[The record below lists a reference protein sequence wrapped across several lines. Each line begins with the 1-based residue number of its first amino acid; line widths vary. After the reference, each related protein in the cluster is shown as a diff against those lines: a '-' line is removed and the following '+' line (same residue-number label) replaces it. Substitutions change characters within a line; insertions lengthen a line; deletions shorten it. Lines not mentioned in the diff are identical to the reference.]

1 MAFTD
6 RHIITFVDKHM
17 LFIEPELVAIRALG
31 LKENVPIITNDAAA
45 FLRTQIQLK
54 KPLKILEVGT
64 AIGFSGS
71 LMLLNS
77 QAHLTTIELDAGS
90 FDIAKAHFSQ
100 LGFENRVT
108 QYLGD
113 ASDVMGELVASG
125 ETFDFIFID
134 AAKGQYLDY
143 FTKAESLILPEGVI
157 LTDNVLY
164 KGIVAG
170 LPFAR
175 RQKTIYT
182 RLNAF
187 IDYTSDHPNYY
198 ASLLA
203 IGDGMMLCLRK
214 DNGI

>member
-1 MAFTD
+1 MSYINPHVVTY
-6 RHIITFVDKHM
+6 VDKHM
-17 LFIEPELVAIRALG
+17 LYIEPQLKMIRDLG
-31 LKENVPIITNDAAA
+31 LKKKVPIITNDAAA
-45 FLRTQIQLK
+45 FLRSQVIIK
-54 KPLKILEVGT
+54 NPLRILEIGT

-71 LMLLNS
+71 LMLLNCE
-77 QAHLTTIELDAGS
+77 AHLSTVEIAPES
-90 FDIAKAHFSQ
+90 YEIAKGYFEA
-100 LGFENRVT
+100 LGLSERVS

-113 ASDVMGELVASG
+113 ASDVMADLVERG

-143 FTKAESLILPEGVI
+143 FEKAERMIESGGII

-170 LPFAR
+170 LPFPR

-187 IDYTSDHPNYY
+187 MAYTSHHPDFFS
-198 ASLLA
+198 SLLT
-203 IGDGMMLCLRK
+203 IGDGMMLCYRK
-214 DNGI
+214 